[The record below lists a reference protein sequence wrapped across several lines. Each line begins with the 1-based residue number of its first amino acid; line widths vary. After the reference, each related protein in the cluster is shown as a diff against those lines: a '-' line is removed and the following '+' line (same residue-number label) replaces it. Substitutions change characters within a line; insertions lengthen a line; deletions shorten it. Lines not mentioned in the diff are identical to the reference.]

1 MTELPKRRPLVTLIA
16 PACDEAGNIASFVDF
31 VRRIRATYTYLDFEL
46 VLVDDGSVDGTADLM
61 LAALDV
67 GDVAR
72 VARLSR
78 NFGSHAAIT
87 AGLAL
92 ARGDCA
98 LTIST
103 DLQEPLAAI
112 GAFLA
117 EWRSGADVVWGVRRT
132 RAVPKGMGNL
142 LSRAFSRLFHRFAEI
157 PTYPRQGPA
166 QVLVSRAV
174 IDVVNAMP
182 ERNRNVFGIIAWV
195 GFEQTTVSFD
205 QLPRPAGR
213 SKWTTA
219 RKIRLM
225 IDSFVEF
232 APAPFLFTTATGTG
246 LAALGLLGGLALLVA
261 GAAGWTLVL
270 AAVFFVG
277 GLQLAAI
284 GGFGEYLWRA
294 GDDARRR
301 PLYVLRGVSDWGTP
315 GDVTSWR
322 ARDDEAARSAPAR
335 S

>member
-1 MTELPKRRPLVTLIA
+1 MTEQSTRPLVTLVA
-16 PACDEAGNIASFVDF
+16 PACDEAGNVKSFVDF
-31 VRRIRATYTYLDFEL
+31 VRAIRATFPYLDFEL
-46 VLVDDGSVDGTADLM
+46 VLVDDGSVDGTADLV
-61 LAALDV
+61 LAALDI

-87 AGLAL
+87 AGFAL

-103 DLQEPLAAI
+103 DLQEPVAAI

-142 LSRAFSRLFHRFAEI
+142 LSRTFSRLFHRFSDV
-157 PTYPRQGPA
+157 PTYPKDGPA

-174 IDVVNAMP
+174 LDVVNAMP
-182 ERNRNVFGIIAWV
+182 ERNRNVFGMVAWV
-195 GFEQTTVSFD
+195 GFTQATVSFD
-205 QLPRPAGR
+205 QRPRPAGR
-213 SKWTTA
+213 SKWTTG

-232 APAPFLFTTATGTG
+232 SPAPFLVTT
-246 LAALGLLGGLALLVA
+246 LAG
-261 GAAGWTLVL
+261 
-270 AAVFFVG
+270 
-277 GLQLAAI
+277 QI
-284 GGFGEYLWRA
+284 GRA
-294 GDDARRR
+294 H
-301 PLYVLRGVSDWGTP
+301 V
-315 GDVTSWR
+315 
-322 ARDDEAARSAPAR
+322 
-335 S
+335 

>member
-1 MTELPKRRPLVTLIA
+1 MTGDRPLVTLVA
-16 PACDEAGNIASFVDF
+16 PACDEAGNAAAFVDF
-31 VRRIRATYTYLDFEL
+31 VRLVRAAHPHLDFEL
-46 VLVDDGSVDGTADLM
+46 VLVDDGSVDGTAEKVIE
-61 LAALDV
+61 ALDV

-72 VARLSR
+72 IARLSR

-98 LTIST
+98 VTVNA
-103 DLQEPLAAI
+103 DMQEPTASI
-112 GAFLA
+112 GALLA
-117 EWRSGADVVWGVRRT
+117 RWRAGADVVWGVRRT
-132 RAVPKGMGNL
+132 RAVPTATGDL

-157 PTYPRQGPA
+157 PTYPAEGPA

-174 IDVVNAMP
+174 IDVVNTMP

-195 GFEQTTVSFD
+195 GFEQAKVEFD
-205 QLPRPAGR
+205 QVPRSAGQ
-213 SKWTTA
+213 SKWTTS

-225 IDSFVEF
+225 VDSFVEF
-232 APAPFLFTTATGTG
+232 APVPFLMTVVAGFG
-246 LAALGLLGGLALLVA
+246 LAGLGLLGGCAAALAGL
-261 GAAGWTLVL
+261 GGWVFVL

-277 GLQLAAI
+277 GLQLAAL

-301 PLYVLRGVSDWGTP
+301 PLYVLRGVRDWGTP
-315 GDVTSWR
+315 GQVMSW
-322 ARDDEAARSAPAR
+322 ADAEVRSEPAR
-335 S
+335 P